1 VRKSKL
7 WKKLL
12 DVEHVVIEDG
22 DIGEA
27 LDGSEIAVV
36 RLRPDRRRRLR
47 CPECGKEC
55 RFYDSGDGR
64 RRWRALDLGVLR
76 CYLEADAPRV
86 RCPRHGVL
94 TAAVPWARPGARF
107 TIAFE
112 EHAAWLRAQMPWS
125 KAARLLRVTWRTLQS
140 VAEKVVAGLRGGSDR
155 LDGVRRIGIDEKAWR
170 KGHRYITVVIDHDA
184 GRIIW
189 AAEGRNKE
197 TLSKFFG
204 DLGEERAGLLTH
216 VSADGADWIHDVVR
230 EKAPKALIC
239 LDAFHV
245 VKWAGERLDE
255 LRRRLAGEL
264 RAAGEKDEAASL
276 GRGMRAPRKNPGGLS
291 PGQRQSLAQIAADNR
306 QLYKAYLMKEQLR
319 EVFKAKGEHG
329 KALPAGLIAWCR
341 RCRIPEFTAL
351 AKTLARFRDLI
362 WNALDHAVSNGRAE
376 GINTQLAALTARA
389 RGFHSAEAFI
399 AMAELTCGGLCPDL
413 PGR

>member
-1 VRKSKL
+1 MRKSKL

-12 DVEHVVIEDG
+12 GVEQVVLEDVDVA
-22 DIGEA
+22 EA
-27 LDGSEIAVV
+27 PDGSEIAVV
-36 RLRPDRRRRLR
+36 RLRPDRGHRLR
-47 CPECGKEC
+47 CPGCGRKC
-55 RFYDSGDGR
+55 RFYDAGEGR
-64 RRWRALDLGVLR
+64 RRWRALDLGVMR
-76 CYLEADAPRV
+76 CFLEADAPRV

-94 TAAVPWARPGARF
+94 TAAVPWAGPGARF

-112 EHAAWLRAQMPWS
+112 EHAAWLCAQMPWS
-125 KAARLLRVTWRTLQS
+125 KAARLLRTTWRSLQS
-140 VAEKVVAGLRGGSDR
+140 IAERVVSGLRGGKDR

-170 KGHRYITVVIDHDA
+170 KGHRYITVVTDHDA

-197 TLSKFFG
+197 TLAKFFD

-216 VSADGADWIHDVVR
+216 VSADGADWIHGVVH
-230 EKAPKALIC
+230 EKAPQALIC

-245 VKWAGERLDE
+245 VKWAGEALDE

-264 RAAGEKDEAASL
+264 RAAGKADEAASL
-276 GRGMRAPRKNPGGLS
+276 GKGMWALRKNPGGLS
-291 PGQRQSLAQIAADNR
+291 GGQRTALAQIAADNK

-329 KALPAGLIAWCR
+329 KALLAGLMAWCQ

-351 AKTLARFRDLI
+351 AKTLKRFRQLI
-362 WNALDHAVSNGRAE
+362 WNTLDHAVSNGRAE
-376 GINTQLAALTARA
+376 AINTQLAALTARA
-389 RGFHSAEAFI
+389 RGFHSADAFI